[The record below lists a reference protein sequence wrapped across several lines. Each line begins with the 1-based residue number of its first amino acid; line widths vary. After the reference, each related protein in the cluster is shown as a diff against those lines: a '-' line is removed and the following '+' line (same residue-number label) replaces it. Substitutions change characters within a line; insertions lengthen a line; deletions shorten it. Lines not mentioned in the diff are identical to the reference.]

1 MPRTKFQKITI
12 NAIRSAIILALLAVL
27 SGCREISVFLD
38 PGKNA
43 PKKQLKLVKREKPNL
58 ESDPGDRPVDPNAA
72 DLVEATEEEAV
83 EDGVLA
89 QQTASAADVGS
100 GDENELIA
108 EIERKAKAIVGRWE
122 TTTVTDDLVAIEFS
136 QPKAEG
142 ETFVGTYTFF
152 VNDTQD
158 EPGKYVVT
166 REDVIK
172 FFSGGVENKTL
183 QVTVSADGQSL
194 TFVGNK
200 GITSKMVRAGS
211 RPKQQPAPAPKQEVP
226 NENLPQTKTTPPRV
240 ERPDQ

>member
-1 MPRTKFQKITI
+1 MFRSKFKQRTGTI
-12 NAIRSAIILALLAVL
+12 AKLLLVAALLAGL
-27 SGCREISVFLD
+27 SGCRELSVFFD
-38 PGKNA
+38 PGKDA
-43 PKKQLKLVKREKPNL
+43 PKKQLKVVKRDKPNL
-58 ESDPGDRPVDPNAA
+58 ESDPGERPVDPDSA

-89 QQTASAADVGS
+89 QQTVSAADVGS

-122 TTTVTDDLVAIEFS
+122 TTTVTDDYVAFEFG

-152 VNDTQD
+152 VNDRQ
-158 EPGKYVVT
+158 EAPAKYVVS
-166 REDVIK
+166 REDAIK

-194 TFVGNK
+194 TFLGNK

-211 RPKQQPAPAPKQEVP
+211 RPKPQPTPAPKPEVP
-226 NENLPQTKTTPPRV
+226 NENLPQPRATPPRI
-240 ERPDQ
+240 EQREQ